1 MPNSG
6 PRERFVYPY
15 LTLMSDSYN
24 IIISIIEKGHFFG
37 TVDGSN
43 ADSTIS
49 VKAPVSV

>member
-1 MPNSG
+1 MRNSD
-6 PRERFVYPY
+6 PWDRIVHPY

-24 IIISIIEKGHFFG
+24 IIISMIEKGHFVG

-49 VKAPVSV
+49 VKAPVSI